1 MKLKFKKQAYQ
12 TDATSA
18 AVNLFAGQEKIA
30 STFTVME
37 ERQLSLL
44 QNEYGYGNAL
54 LIDHK
59 KMLENMQEVQRRFNL
74 PLTNDIEDKRF
85 CIDMETATGKT
96 FVYTQTILEL
106 NRRYG
111 FTKFIV
117 VVPSVAIREGVKKSL
132 DATKEYFSQA
142 YDNIPSR

>member
-96 FVYTQTILEL
+96 FVYT
-106 NRRYG
+106 
-111 FTKFIV
+111 
-117 VVPSVAIREGVKKSL
+117 
-132 DATKEYFSQA
+132 
-142 YDNIPSR
+142 